1 MALGVSSTTS
11 LCRDACFSITVEH
24 KFGGRHFSPP
34 RRIQSCG
41 GDLERYKALAAEKTA
56 KQESRDRLVAGAALK
71 KVAWKMRVSEPE
83 DCENSVI
90 KAKNSTD
97 SPYR

>member
-1 MALGVSSTTS
+1 MRVFQSQSNISSA
-11 LCRDACFSITVEH
+11 DVI
-24 KFGGRHFSPP
+24 FSPT

-56 KQESRDRLVAGAALK
+56 KQESRDRLVAGAPLK

-90 KAKNSTD
+90 KAKNS
-97 SPYR
+97 SRLAIPLNVPNSFPF